1 MRIELTYRDV
11 VDESREFIE
20 RPYLR
25 TLNDEPSIVYAYKAP
40 SHFFLRCKR
49 ETIRG
54 KAGDY
59 VMDINGFLKVIEKE
73 SFDKKYSLLPSTF

>member
-1 MRIELTYRDV
+1 MRIELTYRDI

-25 TLNDEPSIVYAYKAP
+25 TIDQEPSIICAYKAQR
-40 SHFFLRCKR
+40 HFFLRCKR

-54 KAGDY
+54 QAGDY
-59 VMDINGFLKVIEKE
+59 VMDINGFLKVIEKDA
-73 SFDKKYSLLPSTF
+73 FDKKYSLLPSTF